1 MNRID
6 RKTATQLLSLAV
18 DINAEYNAIDEV
30 WKELGERIARINVL
44 REEAAELMDA
54 EASDAETYYEDKS
67 EKWQE
72 GPRGEAFQ
80 EWANTLRGVADN
92 LGEEVEV
99 PDAPERPDW
108 LSDIEQQEFE
118 EFVD

>member
-6 RKTATQLLSLAV
+6 KKTATQLLSLAV

-44 REEAAELMDA
+44 REEAAELMDG
-54 EASDAETYYEDKS
+54 EAADAETYYEDKS

-80 EWANTLRGVADN
+80 EWAQTLRQVADS
-92 LGEEVEV
+92 LGEEIDV
-99 PDAPERPDW
+99 PDEIERPEW
-108 LSDIEQQEFE
+108 LSEITDQEFE